1 MFTWFSLHRLLTGRW
16 RQLLRWAVAG
26 SLLSLFLFTS
36 CQPFK
41 PKDRAL
47 HQDVPKQFSLYSGDV
62 EQDHRWWESFRD
74 PELNRLIESALSDN
88 FNIQEAWARLRQSR
102 ALAVQAGAGRY
113 PDLTG
118 SADYLKGRQRSISVG
133 DSSFEFED
141 AGIGLVSRYEI
152 DLWGRV
158 RARHRS
164 VLLQAEASRQ
174 DLYSAAVTI
183 AAEVANRWIGI
194 LSQRMQ
200 KALLDEQ
207 LRINRTLLELVDLRF
222 RNALVSALDVYQQK
236 QVVENVLA
244 EIPLVEQEE
253 QLLMHQLAVLLGKP
267 PRAGLRISRGQL
279 PEPTPLP
286 PTGLPADVLAAR
298 PDVFAAGLRLQAADW
313 QIAEAR
319 ANRLPTLS
327 LTARAQYGDGDLEVL
342 FDNWLLTLAAN
353 LTLPIIDGGN
363 RRAEVDRTRAVADEN
378 LAAYRDAVYTA
389 VKEVED
395 ALVQET
401 KQRQHIERLQ
411 QAADTARRALQE
423 AGMRY
428 RKGLNDYL
436 PVLTQLLS
444 VQSLERDLI
453 RKRANLLNARVGLY
467 RALGGSWPNAL
478 EMPDRDMPDKDAPET
493 SDDGTSDH
501 D

>member
-1 MFTWFSLHRLLTGRW
+1 MFIWSFLRRHHTGRW
-16 RQLLRWAVAG
+16 WQLLRRAVAG
-26 SLLSLFLFTS
+26 SILSLLLITG

-41 PKDRAL
+41 PKERPL

-62 EQDHRWWESFRD
+62 EQGHRWWVRFRD
-74 PELNRLIESALSDN
+74 PELNRLIESALADN
-88 FNIQEAWARLRQSR
+88 FSIQEAWARLRQSR

-118 SADYLKGRQRSISVG
+118 SADYLKGRQHSESLG
-133 DSSFEFED
+133 DGSFEFED
-141 AGIGLVSRYEI
+141 AGLGLVSRYEI

-174 DLYSAAVTI
+174 DLNTAAVTI
-183 AAEVANRWIGI
+183 AAEVADRWIGI

-200 KALLDEQ
+200 LALLKEQ
-207 LRINRTLLELVDLRF
+207 LRINRTLLELVELRF

-267 PRAGLRISRGQL
+267 PRAELGITRGKL

-286 PTGLPADVLAAR
+286 PTGLPADMLASR
-298 PDVFAAGLRLQAADW
+298 PDVVAAGLRLQAADW

-327 LTARAQYGDGDLEVL
+327 LTGRAQYGDGDLEVL

-353 LTLPIIDGGN
+353 LTLPIIDGGS

-395 ALVQET
+395 ALVRET
-401 KQRQHIERLQ
+401 KQKAHIERLQ
-411 QAADTARRALQE
+411 QAADTARRALEE
-423 AGMRY
+423 AGVRY

-444 VQSLERDLI
+444 VQNLERDLI
-453 RKRANLLNARVGLY
+453 RKQAGLLTARIGLY

-478 EMPDRDMPDKDAPET
+478 EMPDPEKAGGNRT
-493 SDDGTSDH
+493 EMREAGTRAH

>member
-1 MFTWFSLHRLLTGRW
+1 MVGSFLLTG
-16 RQLLRWAVAG
+16 
-26 SLLSLFLFTS
+26 

-41 PKDRAL
+41 PQARAYD
-47 HQDVPKQFSLYSGDV
+47 QEVPKRFSLYSGAG
-62 EQDHRWWESFRD
+62 EQDRRWWERFQD
-74 PELNRLIESALSDN
+74 PELNRLVERALAGN
-88 FNIQEAWARLRQSR
+88 FGIQEAWARLRRSR

-118 SADYLKGRQRSISVG
+118 SADYLKGRRRTLSLG
-133 DSSFEFED
+133 DDPFEFED
-141 AGIGLVSRYEI
+141 AGLGLVSRYEI

-174 DLYSAAVTI
+174 DLNAAAVSI
-183 AAEVANRWIGI
+183 AAEVVNRWIGI

-200 KALLDEQ
+200 KALLNEQ

-253 QLLMHQLAVLLGKP
+253 QLLMHQMAVLLGKP
-267 PRAGLRISRGQL
+267 PRADLDITRNRL

-286 PTGLPADVLAAR
+286 PTGLPAAMLAAR
-298 PDVFAAGLRLQAADW
+298 PDVTAAGLRLQAADW

-319 ANRLPTLS
+319 ANRLPSLS
-327 LTARAQYGDGDLEVL
+327 LTGRAQYGDGDLEDL
-342 FDNWLLTLAAN
+342 FDNWLLSLAAN
-353 LTLPIIDGGN
+353 LTLPIIDGGS

-411 QAADTARRALQE
+411 QAADTARRALEE
-423 AGMRY
+423 AGVRY

-444 VQSLERDLI
+444 VQNIERELI
-453 RKRANLLNARVGLY
+453 RRQANLLAARVGLH
-467 RALGGSWPNAL
+467 RALGGTWVDGL
-478 EMPDRDMPDKDAPET
+478 EAPGRDATDADAPASTEAET
-493 SDDGTSDH
+493 SSH